1 MPIPPHP
8 PTPKNG
14 APLTDKL
21 LAAIANH
28 LNQEHREDLLAC
40 ARAANLDW
48 AEQARV
54 LSLDAAGVNLEVVG
68 KEELQPLRID
78 FPETA
83 NGVLALKRTLG
94 ALITESYIQLGWKM
108 PAENH

>member
-1 MPIPPHP
+1 MMSTKHSS
-8 PTPKNG
+8 KGDG

-28 LNQEHREDLLAC
+28 LNQDHCEDLLAC
-40 ARAANLDW
+40 AKAQVDW

-54 LSLDAAGVNLEVVG
+54 LSLDAAGIQLEVSG
-68 KEELQPLRID
+68 NGQTQPLRID

-83 NGVLALKRTLG
+83 NGVLTFKKILG
-94 ALITESYIQLGWKM
+94 TVIVKSRSQLRFTPVEESDS
-108 PAENH
+108 